1 MPSHLSFDASTLP
14 CAAVTAW
21 VALTNHRRVTAG
33 DTVLTQGSGGVS
45 VFALQF
51 ARVLGTR
58 VIATTSTA
66 EKAERLK
73 ALGASEVINYSETPA
88 AGRKM
93 TPSNVETEPRSAGQ
107 IAEWF
112 TGRQLV
118 IVAETEA
125 TGPVAFAAS
134 FPYRDRACYSG
145 IGEFSVYVRRDY
157 RGPRRRPR
165 GTRRTS
171 GGGYPLDAVHSL
183 VPFFSP
189 RCRVRR
195 PCETRFGFPLP
206 HNTSTREM
214 RSQRPAQADL
224 RDVFATAVS
233 SYRGGCS
240 IGNSTGLLGPFL
252 TSRALPLLS

>member
-1 MPSHLSFDASTLP
+1 
-14 CAAVTAW
+14 
-21 VALTNHRRVTAG
+21 
-33 DTVLTQGSGGVS
+33 
-45 VFALQF
+45 
-51 ARVLGTR
+51 
-58 VIATTSTA
+58 
-66 EKAERLK
+66 
-73 ALGASEVINYSETPA
+73 
-88 AGRKM
+88 M

-206 HNTSTREM
+206 QHVDTR
-214 RSQRPAQADL
+214 D
-224 RDVFATAVS
+224 
-233 SYRGGCS
+233 
-240 IGNSTGLLGPFL
+240 
-252 TSRALPLLS
+252 ALPAARAGGFAGRLRHRRIQLSGWMLNWEQYRPPWPFSHVESPSFTKLSARLTAARKALTVSGSFWPGALQLMINAK